1 MPGNE
6 YASLPRHVTQ
16 PCTHFRPCKRPVHD
30 RITAVYTTVYT
41 SGTRPCTSTR
51 HVHGRRRPCT
61 RPVHSRV
68 HGRCIQAVC
77 TACTRPCTR
86 PWTGG
91 TALVYGGLHGP
102 YVYTAHTRQST
113 WPCNGSTYGKYTYSR
128 YDSQR
133 PLGQLT
139 TRAPCS
145 GRQQQRLLFFYG
157 VGPLVFFLLTIGLAI
172 VSLAYLL
179 FVKCKMSP

>member
-1 MPGNE
+1 MYQMSHSGVHAVVWTCHCAFIFLYTVRPM
-6 YASLPRHVTQ
+6 SRHVTQ
-16 PCTHFRPCKRPVHD
+16 PCTHFRPCKRPIHG
-30 RITAVYTTVYT
+30 RITAVYTT
-41 SGTRPCTSTR
+41 GTRPCTSTR

-77 TACTRPCTR
+77 TACTLPCTR

-113 WPCNGSTYGKYTYSR
+113 WPCNGSYTCDLWR
-128 YDSQR
+128 NCTC
-133 PLGQLT
+133 LATLMMI
-139 TRAPCS
+139 
-145 GRQQQRLLFFYG
+145 
-157 VGPLVFFLLTIGLAI
+157 FLH
-172 VSLAYLL
+172 V
-179 FVKCKMSP
+179 V

>member
-1 MPGNE
+1 MICQEMNTRLCHDTLH
-6 YASLPRHVTQ
+6 SR
-16 PCTHFRPCKRPVHD
+16 VHIFG
-30 RITAVYTTVYT
+30 RVNGPYTAVYTTVYT
-41 SGTRPCTSTR
+41 TGTRPCTSTR

-133 PLGQLT
+133 PLGV
-139 TRAPCS
+139 RATNDA
-145 GRQQQRLLFFYG
+145 R
-157 VGPLVFFLLTIGLAI
+157 A
-172 VSLAYLL
+172 
-179 FVKCKMSP
+179 M